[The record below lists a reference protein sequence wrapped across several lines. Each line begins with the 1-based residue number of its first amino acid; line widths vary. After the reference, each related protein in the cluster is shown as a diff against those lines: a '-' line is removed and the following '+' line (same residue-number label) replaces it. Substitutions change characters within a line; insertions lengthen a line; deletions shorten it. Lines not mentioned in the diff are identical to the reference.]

1 MKPKYIVAAK
11 VAVWVA
17 CLLPVADVLWRAWNM
32 RQGKEPDLTANP
44 IEYITLATGWWALF
58 ILVSTLAITPL
69 RKLTKQAW
77 LIRFRRLLGLFA
89 FFYATLHLITYVWL
103 DKFWEWRDMLRDI
116 QKRPFITA
124 GMVAFLAMLP
134 LAVTSTSW
142 AIRKMGGKN
151 WNLLHRLI
159 YLSAIAGVVHYFW
172 KLKAGYEKPIAFAVV
187 LAVLLGWRVVA
198 AMRERAA

>member
-1 MKPKYIVAAK
+1 MQRG
-11 VAVWVA
+11 
-17 CLLPVADVLWRAWNM
+17 L
-32 RQGKEPDLTANP
+32 EPDLTANP

-58 ILVSTLAITPL
+58 ILVATLAVTPL

-77 LIRFRRLLGLFA
+77 LIKFRRLLGLFA
-89 FFYATLHLITYVWL
+89 FFYATLHLITYLWL
-103 DKFWEWRDMLRDI
+103 DKFWEWSDMLRDI

-142 AIRKMGGKN
+142 AIRKMGGKK

-159 YLSAIAGVVHYFW
+159 YLSAIAGVIHYFW

-187 LAVLLGWRVVA
+187 LALLLGWRVVIA
-198 AMRERAA
+198 IRAKPAHST